1 MPRAGERCRETAGAR
16 CTAAADPS
24 SHRDGRPGANDNREI
39 GGFGMRATN
48 PVLVISMALC
58 AVVGVWG
65 VWQPAQMSGVA
76 LAFTG
81 FALDSLDWLFMAAC
95 TLFLGLS
102 LFLSIGPYGNVRLG
116 ADHDRPEFSTAS
128 WIAMLFAGGMG
139 SGLLFWGVAEP
150 VYHFYS
156 PPGEEGLTP
165 AAARTAFALTNLHWG
180 FHAWAIYGVCALV
193 IGYFAF
199 RRDAPSMVSTP
210 IRHSLGPLL
219 GARATDAVSLVSDIV
234 AVMAVVFGLAGSLA
248 MGTLMARSGMTEV
261 FGTPANDIMSML
273 ILLVMTVAFLASA
286 CTGVDKGIKILSN
299 INMLVAIAI
308 MLTVIF
314 VGPTTFIFD
323 AFVTS
328 IGDYLSRL
336 VELSF
341 RIFAFDDALR
351 DWTHGWTLTY
361 LIWWIA
367 WGPFIGI
374 FIARISRGRTI
385 REFCLGVILVPT
397 LFSMLWFAAFG
408 GAAIYIEMF
417 GGGGLAEL
425 VFEDVTKAL
434 FAFFGYLP
442 MTDVLRVLGV
452 LLVFI
457 FLVTSADSGT
467 FVIAMMTTN
476 GNLNPDVR
484 TKLVWGI
491 LIAAIT
497 AGTLFTGSV
506 EVAKAMAITGA
517 IPFTFIVLLQIVGLL
532 RALREERLGA
542 ETDVAAHAAAE

>member
-1 MPRAGERCRETAGAR
+1 
-16 CTAAADPS
+16 
-24 SHRDGRPGANDNREI
+24 
-39 GGFGMRATN
+39 MRATN
-48 PVLVISMALC
+48 PVLVISMVLC
-58 AVVGVWG
+58 AAIGIWG
-65 VWQPAQMSGVA
+65 VWQPAQMSGAA

-81 FALDSLDWLFMAAC
+81 FALDNLDWLFMAAC

-102 LFLSIGPYGNVRLG
+102 LFLSIGPYGNIRLG
-116 ADHDRPEFSTAS
+116 ADDDRPEFSTAS

-156 PPGEEGLTP
+156 PPGQEGLTHQ
-165 AAARTAFALTNLHWG
+165 AARTAFAITNLHWG

-199 RRDAPSMVSTP
+199 RRNAPSMVSTP
-210 IRHSLGPLL
+210 IRLSLVPLL
-219 GARATDAVSLVSDIV
+219 GDRPTNAISILADIV

-248 MGTLMARSGMTEV
+248 MGALMTRSGMSEV
-261 FGTPANDIMSML
+261 FGTPNDNTMSIL
-273 ILLVMTVAFLASA
+273 ILIAMTAAFLTSA

-299 INMLVAIAI
+299 LNMLLAI
-308 MLTVIF
+308 MIMLFVIV

-323 AFVTS
+323 VFVTS
-328 IGDYLSRL
+328 IGDYLSQL
-336 VELSF
+336 VGLSF
-341 RIFAFDDALR
+341 RIFAFDEELR

-397 LFSMLWFAAFG
+397 LFSMLWFAVFG

-425 VFEDVTKAL
+425 VFEDVTTAL
-434 FAFFGYLP
+434 FAFFGYFP
-442 MTDVLRVLGV
+442 MPDLLSAAGV

-476 GNLNPDVR
+476 GSLNPDAK
-484 TKLVWGI
+484 TKLIWGI

-542 ETDVAAHAAAE
+542 PTVATTGASEQMAAD